1 MPRSTSPRQL
11 QLITSADAKPC
22 ATQPTKPCS
31 DCPWAR
37 TALPGWLGGF
47 TPEEW
52 LQAAHGEE
60 RIDCHTLKGPQC
72 AGATIYRANV
82 LKSVRDPQLL
92 KLKRN
97 VVDVFTSPGE
107 FLKHHKR

>member
-1 MPRSTSPRQL
+1 MKKSPRQL
-11 QLITSADAKPC
+11 QLISSADAKPC
-22 ATQPTKPCS
+22 STQPTKPCS

-37 TALPGWLGGF
+37 MSLPGWLGGF

-72 AGATIYRANV
+72 AGVAIYRANV
-82 LKSVRDPQLL
+82 IKSVRDPKVL
-92 KLKRN
+92 KLKRDC
-97 VVDVFTSPGE
+97 VDVFTSPVE
-107 FLKHHKR
+107 FRDHHKKG